1 MPITIE
7 GREFSGF
14 PGRDAE
20 RGLRELTYAG
30 RVAWLRYRYDLVFA
44 DAFKTLRDADNHG
57 PYIWLCIINLLCTA
71 IQAFSGFEFDGSV
84 QRRFISFVEKY
95 FPAFVN
101 SGLRL
106 SDPRRR
112 GDDNA
117 QTPAEHLYKFFRSGL
132 AHNFCIEWGG
142 LQHRD
147 ELPVP
152 IQGYLFEV
160 APGAPGLN
168 GLGVSPREFVD
179 AFHTAVEQFFAA
191 SAGWP
196 DQSPERRRFNRC
208 FERVFLLKERPPIS

>member
-1 MPITIE
+1 MTAIIE
-7 GREFSGF
+7 EREFSGF
-14 PGRDAE
+14 PGRDAHA
-20 RGLRELTYAG
+20 LRELTFVG

-44 DAFKTLRDADNHG
+44 DAFQTLRDADNQG

-71 IQAFSGFEFDGSV
+71 IQAFSGFEFGGSD
-84 QRRFISFVEKY
+84 QQRFIAFVEKY

-101 SGLRL
+101 SGLHL

-112 GDDNA
+112 RRDNA

-142 LQHRD
+142 LNHRE

-160 APGAPGLN
+160 AQAPGLN

-179 AFHTAVEQFFAA
+179 AFHTAVEQFFTAAA
-191 SAGWP
+191 SQP